1 VSAYGPRFLIV
12 RLGSLGDVIHGIPV
26 AAALRA
32 QYPDARIDWMVD
44 PAYVELLSLVPAV
57 DRCVPLNPRAS
68 RAAVIETIRE
78 LRRRR
83 YGVAFDLQGLLKSA
97 VLARLARAR
106 RTVGFSRRHLREPL
120 ARWFYTQTV
129 EVPASGHVIEKN
141 LALLTAV
148 GVSADAKAFP
158 LVVRRTPVMGIIDRE
173 FGDDGYAVMNIG
185 AAWPNKRW
193 PPEQFGA
200 LAAALRD
207 RRRIRSLVLWGPG
220 EEALAAAAAAAS
232 SGAAAVAPATTITDV
247 AAIMASAQLVVAGD
261 TGPLHIAAA
270 VGAPIVGLFG
280 PTSAERNGPWSPRDV
295 VISRFEQCRCS
306 YQRACSAGARCIDSI
321 TVAEV
326 VAAAER
332 RLGVAA
338 RP

>member
-1 VSAYGPRFLIV
+1 MSAYGPRYLIV

-32 QYPDARIDWMVD
+32 HYPEARIDWMVD

-57 DRCVPLNPRAS
+57 DRCVALDPRAR
-68 RAAVIETIRE
+68 RAAVIGTIRE

-83 YGVAFDLQGLLKSA
+83 YAVAFDLQGLLKSA
-97 VLARLARAR
+97 VLARLAGAG
-106 RTVGFSRRHLREPL
+106 RTVGFSRPHLREPL
-120 ARWFYTQTV
+120 ARGFYTQTV
-129 EVPASGHVIEKN
+129 DVPASGHVIGKN
-141 LALLTAV
+141 LALLTAI
-148 GVSADAKAFP
+148 GVSAEAKEFP
-158 LVVRRTPVMGIIDRE
+158 LVVRRTPVMGIIDNE
-173 FGDDGYAVMNIG
+173 FDGHGYAVMNIG

-207 RRRIRSLVLWGPG
+207 RTGLRSLVLWGPG
-220 EEALAAAAAAAS
+220 EEAIAAAAAAAS
-232 SGAAAVAPATTITDV
+232 SGAATAAPATTITDV
-247 AAIMASAQLVVAGD
+247 CVIMASARLVVAGD

-280 PTSAERNGPWSPRDV
+280 PTSAERTGPWSPRDV
-295 VISRFEQCRCS
+295 VVSRFEQCSCS
-306 YQRACSAGARCIDSI
+306 YQRTCSAGARCIDSI
-321 TVAEV
+321 AVTEV

-332 RLGVAA
+332 RLGLAQQ
-338 RP
+338 P

>member
-1 VSAYGPRFLIV
+1 MSAYGPRFLIV

-32 QYPDARIDWMVD
+32 HHPDARIDWMVD

-68 RAAVIETIRE
+68 RAAMLETIRE

-83 YGVAFDLQGLLKSA
+83 YAVAFDLQGLIKSA
-97 VLARLARAR
+97 VLARLAGAQ
-106 RTVGFSRRHLREPL
+106 RTIGFSKPHLREPL
-120 ARWFYTQTV
+120 ARLCYTQTV
-129 EVPASGHVIEKN
+129 DVPASGHVIGKN
-141 LALLTAV
+141 LALLTAI
-148 GVSADAKAFP
+148 GVRADAKEFP
-158 LVVRRTPVMGIIDRE
+158 LAVRRTPVMGIVDKE
-173 FGDDGYAVMNIG
+173 FDGHGYAVMNMG

-193 PPEQFGA
+193 PPERFGA

-207 RRRIRSLVLWGPG
+207 RLGIRSLVLWGPG
-220 EEALAAAAAAAS
+220 EEPIASAVAAAS

-247 AAIMASAQLVVAGD
+247 AVIMASAKLVVSGD

-280 PTSAERNGPWSPRDV
+280 PTSAERNGPWSPHDIV
-295 VISRFEQCRCS
+295 VSRFDRCSCS
-306 YQRACSAGARCIDSI
+306 YQRTCSAGARCIDSI
-321 TVAEV
+321 AVSEVA
-326 VAAAER
+326 AAAER
-332 RLGVAA
+332 RLGLA
-338 RP
+338 PQP